1 MRRILV
7 VLAASGALAGC
18 GVETL
23 TAGEVADDVAT
34 LLEEQVGVRPEISCP
49 EELPVEVGA
58 TTRCTLTAGEDPTEY
73 GVTVTVEAVD
83 DDEPEYGVEV
93 DREPVD

>member
-7 VLAASGALAGC
+7 VLAAPLALAAC
-18 GVETL
+18 GADTVP
-23 TAGEVADDVAT
+23 AGEVADDVAT

-58 TTRCTLTAGEDPTEY
+58 TTRCTLTAGEDPIEY

>member
-7 VLAASGALAGC
+7 VLAAPLALAGC
-18 GVETL
+18 GVDTVP
-23 TAGEVADDVAT
+23 AGEVADDVAT
-34 LLEEQVGVRPEISCP
+34 LMEQEVGVRPEIACP
-49 EELPVEVGA
+49 DELPVEVGA
-58 TTRCTLTAGEDPTEY
+58 STRCTLTAGDDPTEY
-73 GVTVTVEAVD
+73 GVTVTVEAVE